1 MKQTTVTDGRVRR
14 GAVLSVVGPD
24 GVGKS
29 TLIDAVVAGSLD
41 GHDIMRIRNVGLLP
55 RRTLPQVPVT
65 EPHKDPPYPLLVS
78 LAKVAYVCA
87 DYLLGWFF
95 RIRPFLRRGG
105 WVILERGWWD
115 MAVDPT
121 RYRMKLPSRLLW
133 WLGRLLPHP
142 DLVLVLEAPAEVVF
156 ERKRELPLEELR
168 RQSRVWRERL
178 PASQPHVFL
187 DASLPAKEVLVR
199 AENEV
204 RRMTGALPATRSSS
218 PVNLPRSGD
227 PRWVLPR
234 NSSAMAAGALRV
246 YHPVTPKGMLG
257 WEIGRVAAGLG
268 LFGLLPRGGAAPE
281 TVRAAVADWIPPG
294 GSIAVA
300 RANHPGRH
308 VALILASNGSARAI
322 AKVASD
328 DAGIGALEREAANI
342 RELAPHLPSPLVG
355 PRLLAARA
363 GVLVLEAA
371 RWSPRPRPWHL
382 PEDVA
387 RSLGVFF
394 GGDGGSSE
402 LTGASHGD
410 FAPWNLLKTGEG
422 WVVLDW
428 ESAEPNGPAWHD
440 LWHYIVQG
448 HALLRRPSVSAIKR
462 GLEGQGWVGAALR
475 AYSEG
480 AGLSPRGASASLPA
494 YLRASMTTLD
504 PTTPDGKRGLEARR
518 RLLLSEDD

>member
-1 MKQTTVTDGRVRR
+1 MTDEERGRRAPAR

-65 EPHKDPPYPLLVS
+65 EPHKDPPYPPLVS
-78 LAKVAYVCA
+78 LAKVAYVYA

-115 MAVDPT
+115 MAVDPK

-142 DLVLVLEAPAEVVF
+142 DLVLVLEAPAEVVL

-168 RQSRVWRERL
+168 RQSRLWRERL
-178 PASQPHVFL
+178 PDSQPHVFL
-187 DASLPAKEVLVR
+187 DASLPAHEVLAR
-199 AENEV
+199 AESEL
-204 RRMTGALPATRSSS
+204 RRVANARASTRSSS

-234 NSSAMAAGALRV
+234 SSSAVATGALRV
-246 YHPVTPKGMLG
+246 YHPVTPKGAIG
-257 WEIGRVAAGLG
+257 WEVGRVLARLG
-268 LFGLLPRGGAAPE
+268 LFRLLPRGRPAPNE
-281 TVRAAVADWIPPG
+281 VSAAVADWTPAG

-308 VALILASNGSARAI
+308 VALILGSDGSARAV
-322 AKVASD
+322 AKLASD
-328 DAGIGALEREAANI
+328 EAGVAALEREAATI
-342 RELAPHLPSPLVG
+342 RGLAAHLTPPLVG
-355 PRLLAARA
+355 PRLIEARR
-363 GVLVLEAA
+363 GLLVLEAV
-371 RWSPRPRPWHL
+371 RWHPRVRPWHL
-382 PEDVA
+382 PEEVA
-387 RSLGVFF
+387 RALGVFF
-394 GGDGGSSE
+394 RTGAGSSGVN
-402 LTGASHGD
+402 GASHGD
-410 FAPWNLLKTGEG
+410 FAPWNLFKTDDG

-428 ESAEPNGPAWHD
+428 ESAEPSGPAWHD

-448 HALLRRPSVSAIKR
+448 HSLLMRPSARTIHK
-462 GLEGQGWVGAALR
+462 GLDGRGWVGVALR
-475 AYSEG
+475 AYADG
-480 AGLSPRGASASLPA
+480 AGLALRDASGSLTE
-494 YLRASMTTLD
+494 YLRVSLATLD
-504 PTTPDGKRGLEARR
+504 PATPDGRRGLDARR
-518 RLLLSEDD
+518 KLLLSGDR